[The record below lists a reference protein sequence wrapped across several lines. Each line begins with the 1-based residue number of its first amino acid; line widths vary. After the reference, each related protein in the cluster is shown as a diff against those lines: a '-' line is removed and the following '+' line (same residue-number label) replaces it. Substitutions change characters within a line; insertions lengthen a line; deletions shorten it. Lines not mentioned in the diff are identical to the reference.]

1 MYISLKEMKEV
12 QTQFD
17 LYKDLI
23 VVKLVYNTTKT
34 DFGLPIDPQLQW
46 VSHFAS
52 LIPE

>member
-1 MYISLKEMKEV
+1 
-12 QTQFD
+12 
-17 LYKDLI
+17 